1 MDVWDLFLSCIVSVY
16 PKSLHVGILLPNKA
30 GNYAVSCEAELLLFA
45 EVITVSFDTE
55 TPLQSFRHKTP
66 VQSFG
71 ESKKLTPSPV
81 FSPSSV

>member
-45 EVITVSFDTE
+45 EVITVLTQKPLSNLLDTK
-55 TPLQSFRHKTP
+55 PL
-66 VQSFG
+66 
-71 ESKKLTPSPV
+71 
-81 FSPSSV
+81 SSLLEKAKS